1 MLLIRILQAQNQQAG
16 VMQHGITLIPTLSVG
31 VDIMG
36 IGVVLVSVMG
46 LIGVAKG
53 CNRLMHWVCILMNS
67 CG

>member
-16 VMQHGITLIPTLSVG
+16 AMQHGITLIPTLSVG

-36 IGVVLVSVMG
+36 IGVVLVSIMG

-53 CNRLMHWVCILMNS
+53 CSRLMHWVSNLRTDME
-67 CG
+67 